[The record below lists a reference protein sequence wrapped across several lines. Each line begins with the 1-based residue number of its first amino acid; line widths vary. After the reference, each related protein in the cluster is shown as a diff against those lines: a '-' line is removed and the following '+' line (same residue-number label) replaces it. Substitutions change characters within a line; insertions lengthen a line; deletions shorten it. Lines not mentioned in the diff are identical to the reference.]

1 MKTQLPTHVLD
12 SWCREA
18 HWREQRLMQSI
29 LWRTEDAKG
38 RAAMLSAIRILG
50 RK

>member
-1 MKTQLPTHVLD
+1 MKTQLPTSIIE
-12 SWCREA
+12 SWCRAA
-18 HWREQRLMQSI
+18 HWREQRLMQSMR
-29 LWRTEDAKG
+29 WRCEDKRG